1 MTKQKTIPSGINA
14 IDEHTGGGY
23 RNGTLF
29 IARICEIFKD
39 ELQEFILTQTK
50 QLALGDKNRVLVFSL
65 TMDAKEFALSLLKE
79 GTPVLYKEI
88 NNSNLYVSEKGNLD
102 NLAVLFKKL
111 VEFTEALS
119 PDIIIID
126 GIDELLPEPTPLAGM
141 DTSAIEKLV
150 KTAQAINV
158 PIIVSDY
165 ENRLETGLRRPKNVT
180 EMELK
185 VDINETVQASIISNG
200 KETISEDLYG
210 LWKIFEKII
219 KN

>member
-1 MTKQKTIPSGINA
+1 MTKAKTIPSGIKA

-23 RNGTLF
+23 RSGTLF

-50 QLALGDKNRVLVFSL
+50 QLALVDRNKVLIFSL
-65 TMDAKEFALSLLKE
+65 TMDAREFALSLLKE

-88 NNSNLYVSEKGNLD
+88 NNSNLYVSEKGKLD
-102 NLAVLFKKL
+102 NLAVLFNKL
-111 VEFTEALS
+111 EEFTEALS

-126 GIDELLPEPTPLAGM
+126 GIDELLPEPTPLTGM
-141 DTSAIEKLV
+141 DTSTIENLV
-150 KTAQAINV
+150 KMAQAMNV

-165 ENRLETGLRRPKNVT
+165 ENRLETGLHRPKNVT

-200 KETISEDLYG
+200 KETVSEDLYG

>member
-1 MTKQKTIPSGINA
+1 MTKTKTIPSGIKA

-23 RNGTLF
+23 QNGTLF
-29 IARICEIFKD
+29 VARICEIYKD

-50 QLALGDKNRVLVFSL
+50 QLALGNKNTVLVFSL
-65 TMDAKEFALSLLKE
+65 TMDTKDFALSLLGQ

-88 NNSNLYVSEKGNLD
+88 NDSNFYVSEKDGFD
-102 NLAVLFKKL
+102 NLEILLNKL
-111 VEFTEALS
+111 TEFTETIS

-126 GIDELLPEPTPLAGM
+126 GIDELLPEPTSLTYI
-141 DTSAIEKLV
+141 DTSAIEKLA
-150 KTAQAINV
+150 KTAQSINM

-165 ENRLETGLRRPKNVT
+165 ENHLETGLHRPENVT
-180 EMELK
+180 EMDLK
-185 VDINETVQASIISNG
+185 VDINDTVQASIISNG
-200 KETISEDLYG
+200 KKTISEDLYG

>member
-1 MTKQKTIPSGINA
+1 MTKQKTIPSGIKA

-23 RNGTLF
+23 RSGTLF

-50 QLALGDKNRVLVFSL
+50 QLAIGNKNRVLVFSL
-65 TMDAKEFALSLLKE
+65 TMNDKDFTLSLLKE
-79 GTPVLYKEI
+79 GTPVLYKDI
-88 NNSNLYVSEKGNLD
+88 NDADIYVSEKGKLD
-102 NLAVLFKKL
+102 NLTVLFDKL
-111 VEFTEALS
+111 AEFTEDLS
-119 PDIIIID
+119 PDIVIID
-126 GIDELLPEPTPLAGM
+126 GIDELLPEPTPMTGM
-141 DTSAIEKLV
+141 NTSAIEKLV

-165 ENRLETGLRRPKNVT
+165 ENLLETGLHRPENVT

-185 VDINETVQASIISNG
+185 VDINQTVQASIISNE

>member
-1 MTKQKTIPSGINA
+1 MTKQKTIPSGIKA
-14 IDEHTGGGY
+14 IDEHTDGGY
-23 RNGTLF
+23 RSGTLF
-29 IARICEIFKD
+29 IARIREIFKD

-50 QLALGDKNRVLVFSL
+50 QLAIGNKNRVLVFSL
-65 TMDAKEFALSLLKE
+65 TMDAKEFTLSLLKE

-88 NNSNLYVSEKGNLD
+88 NDSDIYVSEKGDLD
-102 NLAVLFKKL
+102 NLTVLFKKIK
-111 VEFTEALS
+111 EFTEALS

-126 GIDELLPEPTPLAGM
+126 GIDELLPEPTPLTGM
-141 DTSAIEKLV
+141 NTSTIEKLV
-150 KTAQAINV
+150 KTAQSINV

-165 ENRLETGLRRPKNVT
+165 ENRLETGLHRPENVT

-200 KETISEDLYG
+200 KETVSEDLYG

>member
-1 MTKQKTIPSGINA
+1 MTKPKTIPSGIKA

-23 RNGTLF
+23 RSGTLF

-50 QLALGDKNRVLVFSL
+50 QLAIGNKNKVLVFSL
-65 TMDAKEFALSLLKE
+65 TMDAKVFALSLLKE

-88 NNSNLYVSEKGNLD
+88 NDSNIYVSEKGDLD
-102 NLAVLFKKL
+102 NLTVLFKKL
-111 VEFTEALS
+111 VEFTEDLS
-119 PDIIIID
+119 PDIVIID
-126 GIDELLPEPTPLAGM
+126 GIDELLPEPTPMTGM
-141 DTSAIEKLV
+141 DTSAIGKLV

-165 ENRLETGLRRPKNVT
+165 EDRLETGLHRPENVT

-185 VDINETVQASIISNG
+185 VDINETVQASIIPNE

-219 KN
+219 RN